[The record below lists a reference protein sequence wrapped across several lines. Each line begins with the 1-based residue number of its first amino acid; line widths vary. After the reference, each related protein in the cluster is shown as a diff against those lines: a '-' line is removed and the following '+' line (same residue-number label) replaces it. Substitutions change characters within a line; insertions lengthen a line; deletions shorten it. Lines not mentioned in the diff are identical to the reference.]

1 MSDIDYNATKIN
13 LIKHENIEG
22 PGIHLKSVAR
32 EADRKEKWENEL
44 IRISIL
50 DNDNNERPGCT
61 WRLPRHKC
69 TPDFLQEIIN
79 RSPAA
84 EDPDGCL
91 IEVS

>member
-1 MSDIDYNATKIN
+1 MAEIDYNATKIN
-13 LIKHENIEG
+13 LIKHENIEK

-32 EADRKEKWENEL
+32 EKERKTKWENEL
-44 IRISIL
+44 IRVSVL
-50 DNDNNERPGCT
+50 DNDGNERLGCT

-84 EDPDGCL
+84 EVRMDK
-91 IEVS
+91 